1 MIGLSPADSS
11 RRRRE
16 VDAEARM
23 IFGIDVLVPL
33 TEAKIIVKWFAKL
46 WQTKG
51 AFADHGD

>member
-1 MIGLSPADSS
+1 MIGFSPADSS

-33 TEAKIIVKWFAKL
+33 AEAKIIM
-46 WQTKG
+46 
-51 AFADHGD
+51 